1 MAFRAARGIARSL
14 TGITRTTPSMM
25 PAARMRPGMMHPGIG
40 GLVCSRSLVTAA
52 KFSRSEMVEKIDNF
66 HDTVLCTNWADYLT
80 LVYDVPFWEAEFEKI
95 QQAATPY
102 LQDPE
107 IGEKMTQIGQMMDV
121 FYACEDCRDHINELL
136 ELCTRASGLMGTGYG
151 AGEKVENLDDHA
163 MLAGEQYDK
172 LLAKYPAYKPKIEQT
187 VGHGL
192 ALLRQKH
199 KFKFTSM
206 HRYFF

>member
-1 MAFRAARGIARSL
+1 
-14 TGITRTTPSMM
+14 
-25 PAARMRPGMMHPGIG
+25 
-40 GLVCSRSLVTAA
+40 VTAA
-52 KFSRSEMVEKIDNF
+52 KFSRSEMLDKINNF
-66 HDTVLCTNWADYLT
+66 ESTVLCTNWADYLV
-80 LVYDVPFWEAEFEKI
+80 LVYDVPFWEEELERI
-95 QQAATPY
+95 NQAAGPY

-107 IGEKMTQIGQMMDV
+107 IGEKMSNIGQMMDA
-121 FYACEDCRDHINELL
+121 FYACEDIRDHINELL

-151 AGEKVENLDDHA
+151 AGEKVENLDEHA
-163 MLAGEQYDK
+163 MLAGQAYDK
-172 LLAKYPAYKPKIEQT
+172 LLTKYPSFKPKIEQT